1 MVDEVKVMTVVT
13 VTIKGKTYTLTQKD
27 VEEILKRL
35 EPEELKGNAKYYI
48 EFDGMKFP
56 IKKVLTEVIGLPR
69 IAFTAMY
76 AYNILTNSVLR
87 RRR

>member
-1 MVDEVKVMTVVT
+1 MTVVT

-48 EFDGMKFP
+48 EFDGKKFP
-56 IKKVLTEVIGLPR
+56 VKQVFAEVTGLPR
-69 IAFTAMY
+69 VAFVTMD
-76 AYNILTNSVLR
+76 AYNTLTKLGFEVR
-87 RRR
+87 EVK